1 MLLVTRLPC
10 STQGWAFSQA
20 SSSLP
25 LHSLNICSGW
35 NKFCSRLNECVNIR
49 LLNFLLMGL
58 PSFRKSKFFQ
68 ICLQSKDI
76 FSIHLLL
83 LEMPLKDTYRTC
95 ETMKNIFSFGCLM
108 LIIADWCWLML
119 IDAEWYSNRVQ
130 PSFLLTNKKGFL
142 LSEHTSE
149 ISPVFFYIC
158 CRSVCLRI
166 QTIPRL
172 CSKDV
177 RQIFANIWGRKTH
190 RPRFGGGYFN
200 PIEYNLI

>member
-1 MLLVTRLPC
+1 MLLVTRSPS

-95 ETMKNIFSFGCLM
+95 ENMKNIFSFGCLM

-119 IDAEWYSNRVQ
+119 SDTQIGFNQV
-130 PSFLLTNKKGFL
+130 SFWPIKKVSFCQSIHPKSL
-142 LSEHTSE
+142 LS
-149 ISPVFFYIC
+149 FFYIC